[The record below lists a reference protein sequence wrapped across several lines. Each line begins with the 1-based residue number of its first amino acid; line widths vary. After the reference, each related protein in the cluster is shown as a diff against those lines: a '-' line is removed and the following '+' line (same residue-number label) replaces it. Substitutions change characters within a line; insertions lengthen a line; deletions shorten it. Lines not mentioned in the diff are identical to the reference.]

1 MTRCLNGRNVAYIRS
16 KEITAIF
23 VTEAKS
29 KNVRTR
35 FVKIYTVISTNMLQ
49 GKKGN
54 IGTPK
59 ITPTN
64 MSTTVKF
71 ITKHVLL
78 LRRFLFL
85 IKTMIVRRLT
95 DTMIT
100 DSVTNTANQAIHS
113 DVIYILN
120 SVVVFSLFVFRISL
134 LLVNTCWKLRR
145 KKSIP
150 INLNA

>member
-1 MTRCLNGRNVAYIRS
+1 
-16 KEITAIF
+16 
-23 VTEAKS
+23 
-29 KNVRTR
+29 
-35 FVKIYTVISTNMLQ
+35 MLQ

-54 IGTPK
+54 RGTPK
-59 ITPTN
+59 STPTN

-113 DVIYILN
+113 DVIYT
-120 SVVVFSLFVFRISL
+120 S
-134 LLVNTCWKLRR
+134 
-145 KKSIP
+145 
-150 INLNA
+150 